1 MMRFTSE
8 SPSETERIA
17 SLLADEITGSA
28 VIAMTGDL
36 GAGKTAFV
44 RGLAKALGFS
54 GEVTSPTFALVH
66 EYLGGRLP
74 LYHFDMY
81 RVDSWESLYS
91 TGFFDYM
98 DTDAVLA
105 VEWSENI
112 ENALPD
118 DLITVDITRGETEN
132 SRIITVSSRGE
143 IKLENFSR

>member
-8 SPSETERIA
+8 SPAETERIA